1 VSAAEEGKRFVPAAG
16 RRGLTR
22 FYDATIALTMR
33 ERLFRGRLAEQV
45 LAGLTDSGRIVDV
58 GAGTGTL
65 AIALS
70 AAAPGATMVGVDP
83 DPEVQAI
90 AKGKEGAGAVEWLSG
105 FGDRLP
111 LEDGSCERVVMSLL
125 LHHLDAAAKR
135 AALAEARRVLRPGGR
150 IHIADW
156 GKAQDPLMRS
166 TFFVLQLIDGFDGT
180 RDHVAGRL
188 PGFVE
193 EAGFGAVRRNDRL
206 RTGWGTLELLSA
218 ERGDA

>member
-1 VSAAEEGKRFVPAAG
+1 MTGAAEEKRFVPAAG

-33 ERLFRGRLAEQV
+33 ESLFRGRLADQV
-45 LAGLTDSGRIVDV
+45 LADLPDDARICDV

-65 AIALS
+65 AIAL
-70 AAAPGATMVGVDP
+70 AAAAQGATVVAVDP

-90 AKGKEGAGAVEWLSG
+90 AKGKKGAGEVEWLAG

-111 LEDGSCERVVMSLL
+111 LEDRSCDRVVMSLL

-135 AALAEARRVLRPGGR
+135 AALAEACRVLRPDGR

-193 EAGFGAVRRNDRL
+193 EAGFGPVQRNDRL

-218 ERGDA
+218 QRADA

>member
-1 VSAAEEGKRFVPAAG
+1 MSAAGGREGFVPAAG
-16 RRGLTR
+16 RHGFTR

-33 ERLFRGRLAEQV
+33 ESLFRRRLAGQI
-45 LAGLTDSGRIVDV
+45 LDGLSSGARIADV

-65 AIALS
+65 AIALA
-70 AAAPGATMVGVDP
+70 AAAPATTTIGIDP

-90 AKGKEGAGAVEWLSG
+90 ARAKEGADRVEWMAG
-105 FGDRLP
+105 FADRLP
-111 LEDGSCERVVMSLL
+111 LEDESCDRVVMSLV

-135 AALAEARRVLRPGGR
+135 SALAEGHRALRPGGR

-156 GKAQDPLMRS
+156 GRAQDPLMRS
-166 TFFVLQLIDGFDGT
+166 TFFALQLIDGFDGT

-193 EAGFGAVRRNDRL
+193 AAGFGPVRRHDRL
-206 RTGWGTLELLSA
+206 RTAWGSLELLSA
-218 ERGDA
+218 TR